1 LDDKEKDKMSEMSKQ
16 SEVGVQVRCQYSEN
30 RIHIQGIGETDNR
43 PYGLSMEIRV
53 PPSVTDWLAMQ
64 KPTRESKA
72 TSGAML
78 YVPVRVLGY
87 GDEKYQMLIASTV
100 DGGDPHNHTDGMML
114 NIKND
119 TMNNLKF
126 LEWCKTSEV
135 IEDVEGE
142 PYTQESE

>member
-1 LDDKEKDKMSEMSKQ
+1 MSKMSKQ

-30 RIHIQGIGETDNR
+30 MIHIQGIGETDNR
-43 PYGLSMEIRV
+43 PYGLSMEVRV

-72 TSGAML
+72 SKGAML
-78 YVPVRVLGY
+78 YIPVRVLGY
-87 GDEKYQMLIASTV
+87 DDGSYQMLITSTV

-135 IEDVEGE
+135 IENVEGE
-142 PYTQESE
+142 PYTPESE

>member
-1 LDDKEKDKMSEMSKQ
+1 MSKMSKQ

-30 RIHIQGIGETDNR
+30 MIHIQGIGETDNR
-43 PYGLSMEIRV
+43 PYGLSMEVRV
-53 PPSVTDWLAMQ
+53 PP
-64 KPTRESKA
+64 
-72 TSGAML
+72 
-78 YVPVRVLGY
+78 RVLGY
-87 GDEKYQMLIASTV
+87 DDGSYQMLITSTV

-135 IEDVEGE
+135 IENVEGE
-142 PYTQESE
+142 PYTPESE